1 MKLLHMPKELNGL
14 SDHVLSHYIGSQQG
28 RVPMHVWAGRAGNE
42 GGVGGARHIQMMSD
56 LARGVE
62 LLLS

>member
-1 MKLLHMPKELNGL
+1 MYC
-14 SDHVLSHYIGSQQG
+14 YIGSQQG